1 MTHTLRSGSADNRGK
16 SSAYPE
22 SVRKLPRTCGW
33 PRRTRELVYLQ
44 AAIASGVPLQ
54 HRGRDCCHLPVGVRS
69 VSACCFTALAGL
81 RPSLRDFSGCFSYRE
96 PACRD
101 CPLCAHCVCA
111 ISQKTRH
118 TGAKKDRVRRHK
130 PEEGREKSKR
140 TGIIVK
146 ALRQP
151 KRKRPTKSP
160 KRTGTILDVRPRE
173 PWDTGV

>member
-1 MTHTLRSGSADNRGK
+1 M
-16 SSAYPE
+16 
-22 SVRKLPRTCGW
+22 
-33 PRRTRELVYLQ
+33 
-44 AAIASGVPLQ
+44 
-54 HRGRDCCHLPVGVRS
+54 
-69 VSACCFTALAGL
+69 
-81 RPSLRDFSGCFSYRE
+81 
-96 PACRD
+96 
-101 CPLCAHCVCA
+101 
-111 ISQKTRH
+111 
-118 TGAKKDRVRRHK
+118 RRHK